1 LSAATQKIIHASS
14 VSCDGR
20 AVLILGASGT
30 GKSTLALDLMSRCA
44 VLISDD
50 RTRIAKDNDG
60 LVASAP
66 DAIRGQIEARGI
78 GILAASYA
86 GPTRI
91 SLVVD
96 LDKAPPERLPQAR
109 RITMLNVEIDLIY
122 GAGLNNL
129 APAILQFLKGGR
141 VA

>member
-1 LSAATQKIIHASS
+1 
-14 VSCDGR
+14 
-20 AVLILGASGT
+20 
-30 GKSTLALDLMSRCA
+30 MSRGA

-50 RTRIAKDNDG
+50 RTRITKADDG
-60 LVASAP
+60 LVATAP
-66 DAIRGQIEARGI
+66 DTIRGQIEARGI

-86 GPTRI
+86 GPTRVA
-91 SLVVD
+91 LAVD
-96 LDKAPPERLPQAR
+96 LDVAATERLPQAH

-122 GAGLNNL
+122 SAGLNNL